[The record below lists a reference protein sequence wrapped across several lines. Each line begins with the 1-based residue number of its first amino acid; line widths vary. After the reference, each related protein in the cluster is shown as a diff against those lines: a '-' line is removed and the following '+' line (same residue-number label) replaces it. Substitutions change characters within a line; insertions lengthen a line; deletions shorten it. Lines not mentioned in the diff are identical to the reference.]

1 MSVTVILAWLAV
13 FVAVAFGTA
22 AFLAYAAISLISL
35 AWRVFATGFLKGS
48 R

>member
-1 MSVTVILAWLAV
+1 MSATTILAWLAV
-13 FVAVAFGTA
+13 FVAVAFGVA

-35 AWRVFATGFLKGS
+35 AWRIVASRFLKGS